1 VPESGAPAWG
11 APDQQRLHS
20 VQRDPNTE
28 EPVTK
33 TPVVGVE
40 DRKDREVVVG
50 ERCVVVL
57 SVGLVD
63 RGPLPRLV
71 PATGRWRRRVPATG
85 RWRAFPVRRRCAGG
99 ASVVPAIAARRRR
112 RRRSLAREA
121 EATRQVGGAAVLI
134 GGVQDRRPRRV
145 VRRVWRLSPRC
156 VEDRAGRRRRR
167 VAAALGRRR
176 APVTGRRRR
185 TIPSRRRRRTIPP
198 RRRRRAVPW
207 RPGCRR
213 RAPVT
218 GAGVGRGGAALFP
231 GGAI

>member
-1 VPESGAPAWG
+1 LGCPRI
-11 APDQQRLHS
+11 QRLPS

-40 DRKDREVVVG
+40 DRKDGEVVVG
-50 ERCVVVL
+50 ERCVIVL

-63 RGPLPRLV
+63 RRPLPRLV
-71 PATGRWRRRVPATG
+71 PAPSRRRRRVPATR
-85 RWRAFPVRRRCAGG
+85 RWRAFPVRRGCAGG
-99 ASVVPAIAARRRR
+99 ASVVPAVAARRWR

-121 EATRQVGGAAVLI
+121 EATRQVGGSAVLI

-145 VRRVWRLSPRC
+145 VRRVWRLSPRRI
-156 VEDRAGRRRRR
+156 EDRAGRRRRR
-167 VAAALGRRR
+167 VAAALGRRPPRRRRR
-176 APVTGRRRR
+176 APVTGRRC
-185 TIPSRRRRRTIPP
+185 PAGPP
-198 RRRRRAVPW
+198 RRRGSAGPPRRRTRAIPR
-207 RPGCRR
+207 RPGCPR

-231 GGAI
+231 GGTI